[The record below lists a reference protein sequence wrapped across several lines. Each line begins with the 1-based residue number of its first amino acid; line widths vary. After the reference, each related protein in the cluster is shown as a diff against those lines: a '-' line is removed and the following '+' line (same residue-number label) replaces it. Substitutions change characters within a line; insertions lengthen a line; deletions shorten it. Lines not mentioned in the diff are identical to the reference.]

1 MIPLAPLFIQIK
13 ENLEQLSEVLQRE
26 RIALATAT
34 PDDILQ
40 LASQKKVLLDNIDT
54 ANAKRQSML
63 IKFGILNP
71 KQPSDDDFFQWLDS
85 QEGVD
90 ELKALITECNS
101 LLDRCKRENNTNAQI
116 LGTLQKRNKDMFEM
130 LQGHNRKNKVYT
142 ASGGTRPIS
151 SKHTIGRA

>member
-1 MIPLAPLFIQIK
+1 MIPLAPLFTQIK
-13 ENLEQLSEVLQRE
+13 ENLEQLSEVLIRE
-26 RIALATAT
+26 RSALAIAK

-40 LASQKKVLLDNIDT
+40 LASEKKVLLDNIDA

-71 KQPSDDDFFQWLDS
+71 KKPSDEDFFKWLDT
-85 QEGVD
+85 QEGFD
-90 ELKALITECNS
+90 ELKSLIAECNA
-101 LLDRCKRENNTNAQI
+101 LLDRCKQENKTNAQI

-142 ASGGTRPIS
+142 ASGGTRPVS